1 MKFSSALLIGA
12 SSAIYTDEIQQLMNL
27 ESQLQQEK
35 FQRVELQNLATF
47 ISSSH
52 PEMNFVNDQPVGSS
66 TSFNSN
72 GVNFNPVS
80 IGGGNLYVGGTIG
93 GGTGGGSVSTQCVN
107 GVCTKCVNGVC
118 TTTKTGSGASF
129 LKNTFASLA
138 MAVAL
143 VVSTQ

>member
-1 MKFSSALLIGA
+1 
-12 SSAIYTDEIQQLMNL
+12 
-27 ESQLQQEK
+27 
-35 FQRVELQNLATF
+35 
-47 ISSSH
+47 
-52 PEMNFVNDQPVGSS
+52 MNFINDQPVGSS
-66 TSFNSN
+66 PSLNSN

-93 GGTGGGSVSTQCVN
+93 GDGGGSVSNTCVN

-129 LKNTFASLA
+129 LKSSFASLA

-143 VVSTQ
+143 MVSTQ